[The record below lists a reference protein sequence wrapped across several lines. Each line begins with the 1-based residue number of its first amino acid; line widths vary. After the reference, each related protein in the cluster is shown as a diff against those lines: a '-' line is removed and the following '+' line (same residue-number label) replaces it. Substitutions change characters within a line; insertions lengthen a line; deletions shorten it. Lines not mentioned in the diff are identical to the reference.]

1 MCKRESIEVYEV
13 TKETA
18 KELQLDNKKRK
29 KLDIEIDLEA
39 ENNYFKITSDK
50 YVPFSNLS
58 IEQQYLKYLI
68 QDEVKKL
75 CEKKEK
81 NKILLASYQGKT
93 PKNADI
99 ENMLLYNIGTGAFA
113 EFFSGQETQR
123 LAFWLESPQ
132 GNDNAYNYNNAYKYE
147 IADPPDDNDK
157 LPQKIESRFETN
169 ELADWTDIIIG
180 KKLPERPDGYHFAL
194 RLNKD
199 KINPCDSMGYEGAF
213 GLKITLTVPKANK
226 SSHPVSVMKHL
237 LDGVICAFHGEAGKA
252 KDAVEERFKNQLDKL
267 SKELQLD
274 KSPKELKELLE
285 KSLKDSDKF
294 NKLGKREYLKKNAGW
309 NPADEADR
317 LKFAYIIV
325 KHTNTKKEYKM
336 SGAIYKAIPQKQITG
351 DGEN

>member
-1 MCKRESIEVYEV
+1 MCKSESIEVYEV

-18 KELQLDNKKRK
+18 KELQLGNMKRK

-75 CEKKEK
+75 CEKNKGEE
-81 NKILLASYQGKT
+81 KILLASYQGET
-93 PKNADI
+93 PKNADV
-99 ENMLLYNIGTGAFA
+99 ENMLLYNIGAGAFA
-113 EFFSGQETQR
+113 EFFSDQKTQR

-132 GNDNAYNYNNAYKYE
+132 DKEHNTYCYKYE
-147 IADPPDDNDK
+147 IADSPDDNDK
-157 LPQKIESRFETN
+157 LPQKIESGFKTN
-169 ELADWTDIIIG
+169 ELATWTDISIDDT
-180 KKLPERPDGYHFAL
+180 LPKRPDEYYFAL
-194 RLNKD
+194 RRNHNKD
-199 KINPCDSMGYEGAF
+199 KIDPLHSIGYEGAF
-213 GLKITLTVPKANK
+213 GLKITLTVPKANT
-226 SSHPVSVMKHL
+226 SSHPVSVVKHL

-252 KDAVEERFKNQLDKL
+252 KAAVEDRFKNQLDKL

-274 KSPKELKELLE
+274 KLPKELLE
-285 KSLKDSDKF
+285 KSLKDSDGF
-294 NKLGKREYLKKNAGW
+294 NVLGKREYLKKNAGW

-325 KHTNTKKEYKM
+325 KHKNTEKKYEM
-336 SGAIYKAIPQKQITG
+336 SGAVYKASPK
-351 DGEN
+351 E